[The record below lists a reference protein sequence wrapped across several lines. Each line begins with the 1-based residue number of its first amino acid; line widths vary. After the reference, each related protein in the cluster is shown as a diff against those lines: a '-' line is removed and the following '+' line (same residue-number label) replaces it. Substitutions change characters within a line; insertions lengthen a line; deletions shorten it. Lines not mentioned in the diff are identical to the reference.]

1 MKALKPTVSELID
14 LYNNYLTGGEKGWFS
29 FVRDENNFYTWLDSW
44 IQIEYTTI
52 TENTD
57 EPGEYFFSGTLDE
70 LTGTFHII
78 NYIDYTGGLV
88 RVLHH
93 IEEEKVYYRNTGELI
108 WKNPTV
114 NPETIAIPKPEAFQ
128 SIPLLR
134 FQVEP
139 AETIGDLWVRYPEG
153 GQEGWYAYVDEFK
166 QHAYW
171 TGDNWVMAGGD
182 NTTHTGDKN
191 PPANPKL
198 YDLWTSPVT
207 LIQYQW
213 LGAWVAFVPVTEF
226 IGIIDGNISDLVID
240 GNLNDGIIVDGN
252 D

>member
-52 TENTD
+52 TEDTD
-57 EPGEYFFSGTLDE
+57 EPGEYYFSGTLDE
-70 LTGTFHII
+70 LTGAFHII

-93 IEEEKVYYRNTGELI
+93 IEEEKVYYRNTGDLI

-114 NPETIAIPKPEAFQ
+114 NPETIAIPKPESFQ

-134 FQVEP
+134 YQVEP
-139 AETIGDLWVRYPEG
+139 ADTIGDLWVRYPEG
-153 GQEGWYAYVDEFK
+153 GQEGWYAFVK
-166 QHAYW
+166 QEGQHVFW
-171 TGDNWVMAGGD
+171 QNGD
-182 NTTHTGDKN
+182 
-191 PPANPKL
+191 
-198 YDLWTSPVT
+198 WTSPSILSNVYFQATPPNNPNEKYTWISSVT
-207 LIQYQW
+207 LNEYKW
-213 LGAWVAFVPVTEF
+213 LGAWVCYHPNIELTQNS
-226 IGIIDGNISDLVID
+226 IIDANFVDLD
-240 GNLNDGIIVDGN
+240 GEENKQLIIN
-252 D
+252 